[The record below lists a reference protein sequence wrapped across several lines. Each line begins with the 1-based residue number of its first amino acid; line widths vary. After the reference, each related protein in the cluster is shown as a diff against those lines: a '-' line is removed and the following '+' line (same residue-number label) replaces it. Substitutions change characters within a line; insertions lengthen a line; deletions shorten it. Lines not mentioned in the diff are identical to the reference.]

1 MDGIEAQMG
10 AILNNPDMMQKIMSM
25 AQSLKGSEPAQAEAP
40 PPPSFSMPDIDPS
53 MLQKL
58 SGIAMNS
65 GIDKNQK
72 NLLQALS
79 PYLSGQRINK
89 LEKAMRAAKMAQMA
103 SSFLGQPGGL
113 FGLGR

>member
-10 AILNNPDMMQKIMSM
+10 AILNDPDMMQKIMSM
-25 AQSLKGSEPAQAEAP
+25 AQSLRGAEPPPQPEAP
-40 PPPSFSMPDIDPS
+40 PPASFSMPDIDPS

-65 GIDKNQK
+65 GIDKNQR

-79 PYLSGQRINK
+79 PYLSGQRISK
-89 LEKAMRAAKMAQMA
+89 LEKAMRAAKMAQLA
-103 SSFLGQPGGL
+103 SSFLGQSGGL
-113 FGLGR
+113 LGR